1 MTAPLHYE
9 DFEPGLELQA
19 GARTITEADV
29 VAFAGLSG
37 DYNALHTD
45 AEFAGEGPFGERI
58 AHGLLGL
65 SVASGLMTQTGALNG
80 TAIAFLG
87 LEWRFRAPVRF
98 GDTVRLQL
106 RVAGR
111 RETSRPDRGI
121 VELALSLTNQHDEI
135 VQEGVKTIM
144 VRRR

>member
-1 MTAPLHYE
+1 MTPPLGYD
-9 DFEPGLELQA
+9 DFEPGLELRA

-45 AEFAGEGPFGERI
+45 AELAAAGPFGERI

-65 SVASGLMTQTGALNG
+65 SVASGLMTQTGALDG

-98 GDTVRLQL
+98 GDTVRLHM

-121 VELALSLTNQHDEI
+121 VELELSLTNQRGEV

-144 VRRR
+144 VLRR